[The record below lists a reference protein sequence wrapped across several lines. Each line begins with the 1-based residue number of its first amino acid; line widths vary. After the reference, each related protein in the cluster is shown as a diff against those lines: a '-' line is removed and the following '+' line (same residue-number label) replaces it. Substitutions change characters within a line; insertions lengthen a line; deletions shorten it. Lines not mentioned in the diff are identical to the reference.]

1 MLDTD
6 RSVSD
11 GRPIGQSRTKTDDRV
26 RATGSDRILDAAAT
40 LFAER
45 GFGGTGMAEVA
56 ERAGVGKASVFH
68 HFDSKSRLYC
78 AVMARVLGRLDD
90 ALTSTLAEGG
100 TPSERLRRWIACVL
114 DELADRPDD
123 AHLLVRVLVD
133 DGELASGDPAGAAA
147 EQSVDHLGRLLLGL
161 LREGMAAGEFRRTD
175 PAVLMQSLIGALVHP
190 LATGRFGRRLVGG
203 DLFAPDRIERR
214 KDVVI
219 DLYLTALTPEKEH
232 TP

>member
-1 MLDTD
+1 
-6 RSVSD
+6 
-11 GRPIGQSRTKTDDRV
+11 
-26 RATGSDRILDAAAT
+26 
-40 LFAER
+40 
-45 GFGGTGMAEVA
+45 MAEVA

-78 AVMARVLGRLDD
+78 AAMARVLGRLDD
-90 ALTSTLAEGG
+90 TLTRALAEGG
-100 TPSERLRRWIACVL
+100 TPTERLRRWITCVL
-114 DELADRPDD
+114 DELAERPED

-133 DGELASGDPAGAAA
+133 DAELTSGDPSGAAA

-161 LREGMAAGEFRRTD
+161 LREGMASGEFRASD
-175 PAVLMQSLIGALVHP
+175 PALVMQSLIGSLVHP

-203 DLFAPDRIERR
+203 DLFAPERIAHR
-214 KDVVI
+214 KDVVV